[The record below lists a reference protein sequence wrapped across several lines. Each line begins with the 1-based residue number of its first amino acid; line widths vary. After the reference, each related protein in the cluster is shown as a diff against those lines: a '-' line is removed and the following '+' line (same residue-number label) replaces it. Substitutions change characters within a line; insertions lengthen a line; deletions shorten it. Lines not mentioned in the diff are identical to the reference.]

1 MIRNKILIKE
11 IYLDISL
18 YGIVID
24 FFFSCCNHF
33 YWYYKV
39 RNDGCIKTYNFSQ
52 IDFGDCVSK
61 SYPERQ
67 NQ

>member
-24 FFFSCCNHF
+24 FFFMLQSF

-39 RNDGCIKTYNFSQ
+39 RNDGYIKTYNFSQ
-52 IDFGDCVSK
+52 IDFGVCVSK

>member
-24 FFFSCCNHF
+24 FFFHVAITFIGTIRSEMMA
-33 YWYYKV
+33 V
-39 RNDGCIKTYNFSQ
+39 
-52 IDFGDCVSK
+52 
-61 SYPERQ
+61 
-67 NQ
+67 